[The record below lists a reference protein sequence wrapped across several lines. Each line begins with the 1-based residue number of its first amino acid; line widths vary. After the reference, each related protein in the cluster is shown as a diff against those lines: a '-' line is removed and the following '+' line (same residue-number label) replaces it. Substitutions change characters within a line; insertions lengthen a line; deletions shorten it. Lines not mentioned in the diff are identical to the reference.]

1 MTRLVR
7 VANTGLKVV
16 VFSVSCGES
25 ARVAGKGLSEGEL
38 RVDSSKLKGIA
49 RELNTETPSAQRSE
63 EERTGTYFLSPPATK
78 NDMSI
83 TYSY

>member
-1 MTRLVR
+1 
-7 VANTGLKVV
+7 VV

-49 RELNTETPSAQRSE
+49 RELNTETRSAQRSE
-63 EERTGTYFLSPPATK
+63 EERTGTYFLSPPLQKQYKYNIFVLVVKCNLVSGLSA
-78 NDMSI
+78 
-83 TYSY
+83 